1 MTETAA
7 IPPAIPPGIPD
18 EWVISDDELRSKLA
32 AMVGPLPELKVTR
45 ENTALLVIDIQY
57 MDAHRDFGFGARA
70 KELGGMEFLDY
81 YWDRL
86 ETTVI
91 PNIQRLLAAARAQG
105 VEAVHVHVAAS
116 KADGRDNSMR
126 FKSKG
131 RPTPIQSK
139 DAEILP
145 EVAPLGDELVISKTT
160 ESVFNSTNIDRLLR
174 NMGIE
179 NLIIVGVVTNGCVEG
194 ATRSAAELDYGTIL
208 VEDAT
213 AAFAPQLHAHAI
225 LNMGHKDARI
235 RSTDEVVAMLES
247 L

>member
-1 MTETAA
+1 MSEAGVM
-7 IPPAIPPGIPD
+7 PR
-18 EWVISDDELRSKLA
+18 EWVISNEELGRKLLD
-32 AMVGPLPELKVTR
+32 MNGPLPELKLTK

-57 MDAHRDFGFGARA
+57 MDAHPDYGLGAKA
-70 KELGGMEFLDY
+70 KVLGGMEFLDY

-86 ETTVI
+86 ESLAI
-91 PNIQRLLAAARAQG
+91 PNIQRLLTTARKQG
-105 VEAVHVHVAAS
+105 VEVIHVRVASS
-116 KADGRDNSMR
+116 KDDGSDSSVR
-126 FKSKG
+126 FRSKG
-131 RPTPIQSK
+131 RAAPVQSK

-145 EVAPLGDELVISKTT
+145 EVTPLDDELVISKTT

-174 NMGIE
+174 NMGIQ
-179 NLIIVGVVTNGCVEG
+179 NLIITGVVTNGCVEG

-213 AAFAPQLHAHAI
+213 AALAPQLNEHAI

-235 RSTDEVVAMLES
+235 KSTDEVVQLLES

>member
-1 MTETAA
+1 MTGTAA
-7 IPPAIPPGIPD
+7 MPK
-18 EWVISDDELRSKLA
+18 EWMISDEDLRRKLA
-32 AMVGPLPELKVTR
+32 AMVGPLPELNVKR
-45 ENTALLVIDIQY
+45 DNTALLVIDVQY
-57 MDAHRDFGFGARA
+57 MDAHRDFGFGAKA
-70 KELGGMEFLDY
+70 KALGGMEFLDY

-86 ETTVI
+86 ETMVI

-105 VEAVHVHVAAS
+105 VEVVHVHVAAS
-116 KADGRDNSMR
+116 KADGRDNSIR

-174 NMGIE
+174 NMAVE

-235 RSTDEVVAMLES
+235 KSTDEVVGLLE
-247 L
+247 LL

>member
-1 MTETAA
+1 MTGTEAM
-7 IPPAIPPGIPD
+7 PR
-18 EWVISDDELRSKLA
+18 EWVISNEELGKKLA
-32 AMVGPLPELKVTR
+32 AMVGPRPELKLTR
-45 ENTALLVIDIQY
+45 ENTALLIIDIQY

-70 KELGGMEFLDY
+70 KELGGMEFLDH

-86 ETTVI
+86 ETIAI
-91 PNIQRLLAAARAQG
+91 PNIQRLMAAARGQG
-105 VEAVHVHVAAS
+105 VEVVHVHVAAS
-116 KADGRDNSMR
+116 KADGRDNSIR

-131 RPTPIQSK
+131 RPTPPDSK
-139 DAEILP
+139 DVQILP

-213 AAFAPQLHAHAI
+213 AALAPQLHEHAI

-235 RSTDEVVAMLES
+235 QSTDEVVRLLES

>member
-1 MTETAA
+1 MTGTAA
-7 IPPAIPPGIPD
+7 MPGEWAVSD
-18 EWVISDDELRSKLA
+18 EELRSKLA
-32 AMVGPLPELKVTR
+32 AMVGALPPLDMR
-45 ENTALLVIDIQY
+45 RDNTALLIIDVQY
-57 MDAHRDFGFGARA
+57 MDAHRDYGVGARA
-70 KELGGMEFLDY
+70 KALGGMEFLDY

-91 PNIQRLLAAARAQG
+91 PNIQRLLAAARGQG
-105 VEAVHVHVAAS
+105 VEVVHVRIAAA
-116 KADGRDNSMR
+116 KADGRDSSLR
-126 FKSKG
+126 FKAKG
-131 RPTPIQSK
+131 RLIPVHSK

-145 EVAPLGDELVISKTT
+145 KVAPLGDELVISKTT

-179 NLIIVGVVTNGCVEG
+179 NLIIAGVVTNGCVEG

-235 RSTDEVVAMLES
+235 ESTNEVVSLLES